1 MASLYNI
8 HLRTGCFCN
17 TGCCQKFLSLSNKQV
32 KDNLSAGHVCGDD
45 VDLIEGKPTGSVRI
59 SFGYMSNFVDAKT
72 FLNFLEECFL
82 DGDFHVT
89 SSTQDSLHSDAMLT
103 TESVLDKHFQHT
115 VTPACP
121 KQSASS
127 DIHSSLEQDLA
138 VYSTLEEKHYPE
150 TSVNAKMLYDCQVF
164 KSQLPKSVPSL
175 HHSGDLR
182 LKKIFIY
189 PIKSCAAFEVLILF
203 MDNLPHWD
211 LPLSCKHFK
220 WIGSFPVPFGKNVCW
235 LVVCWLFLGR
245 GVLPIMASTIQYNVI
260 NSPQGVFQN

>member
-17 TGCCQKFLSLSNKQV
+17 TGSCQKFLLLSNKQV

-59 SFGYMSNFVDAKT
+59 SFGYMSNFADAKT

-82 DGDFHVT
+82 DGDLHVT

-103 TESVLDKHFQHT
+103 TESILDKHFQDTCT
-115 VTPACP
+115 VSPACHE
-121 KQSASS
+121 KSALS
-127 DIHSSLEQDLA
+127 DMPSNIQQDLA
-138 VYSTLEEKHYPE
+138 VYSTLEKKHYPE

-164 KSQLPKSVPSL
+164 KSQLPKSVHSL
-175 HHSGDLR
+175 FHSEDLR
-182 LKKIFIY
+182 LKKICIY

-203 MDNLPHWD
+203 MDNLPHRD
-211 LPLSCKHFK
+211 L
-220 WIGSFPVPFGKNVCW
+220 
-235 LVVCWLFLGR
+235 LFHL
-245 GVLPIMASTIQYNVI
+245 
-260 NSPQGVFQN
+260 